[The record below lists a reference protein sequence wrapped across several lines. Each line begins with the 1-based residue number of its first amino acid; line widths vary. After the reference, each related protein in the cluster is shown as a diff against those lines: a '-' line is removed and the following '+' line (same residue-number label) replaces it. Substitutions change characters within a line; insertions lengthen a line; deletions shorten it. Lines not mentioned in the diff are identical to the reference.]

1 MSSGDPI
8 TDLLVRSRRRFVWNE
23 IFSQSVLAACLV
35 SGGAILILVL
45 GTQLL
50 DWFWLALLLA
60 GGIGTGVYR
69 TIMRIPSSY
78 RLAQIVDRRL
88 SLNDSLS
95 TAVFFG
101 EDQTSV
107 SAVSATLRAKQR
119 AMAEQAARTGDPS
132 VAVPVEAPRYRYAL
146 FACLLAVTGLFTLRY
161 MLEQSLDVRAP
172 LTQVFIDTFTGGRF
186 EKRAAGKK
194 QAITLPFESPPPD
207 TPTQEAHP
215 EELGEF
221 DPAPDSALDTVDV
234 PDVNNDKGAN
244 EQGGKKN
251 TGKSGGDEPGE
262 PEEMNGESGENADAS
277 GREGQGG
284 QEREGKANSQAD
296 KKGASKD
303 AQSSTNPSLA
313 SKLRDAMS
321 NLLSRMKSQNNAGK
335 QNGQQSNQQS
345 GQQQAGAGQKGQQ
358 QGQKSGDQ
366 SGSSEDGQSGEN
378 DEGGQNSD
386 GNNQGQGNEQQTSN
400 SPGRGMGKQDGEKD
414 VKLAEHLDAMG
425 KISEIIGKRS
435 ANVTGE
441 VTIEVQSTKQQL
453 KTPYSLNRAA
463 HTQSGGEI
471 NRDEVPAASQHYVQ
485 QYFERIRK
493 QPPPPSAG
501 SATPAPQAVPPSTR
515 SARE

>member
-1 MSSGDPI
+1 MSPGDPI
-8 TDLLVRSRRRFVWNE
+8 TALLVRSRRRFVWNE
-23 IFSQSVLAACLV
+23 IFSQGVLAACIV
-35 SGGAILILVL
+35 SAGAILILIL

-50 DWFWLALLLA
+50 DWYWLVLLLA

-69 TIMRIPSSY
+69 TIMRVPSSY

-88 SLNDSLS
+88 SLKDSLS
-95 TAVFFG
+95 TAIFFD
-101 EDQTSV
+101 EERKASV
-107 SAVSATLRAKQR
+107 SETLRRKQR
-119 AMAEQAARTGDPS
+119 AMAEEMARAADTS
-132 VAVPVEAPRYRYAL
+132 FAVPVEPPRYRYA
-146 FACLLAVTGLFTLRY
+146 FFVCLLAATGLFTLRY
-161 MLEQSLDVRAP
+161 MLEKSLDVRAP
-172 LTQVFIDTFTGGRF
+172 LTQVFFDTFTGARF
-186 EKRAAGKK
+186 EKRAAAGKK
-194 QAITLPFESPPPD
+194 QPLNVPIEAPPPD

-215 EELGEF
+215 EEPGEF
-221 DPAPDSALDTVDV
+221 DPAPDSALDAVDV
-234 PDVNNDKGAN
+234 PDVNNDKGGT

-251 TGKSGGDEPGE
+251 TGKTGGDEPGE
-262 PEEMNGESGENADAS
+262 PEEMDSESGESADSS

-284 QEREGKANSQAD
+284 QEREGKGNSPAD
-296 KKGASKD
+296 KKGSSKD
-303 AQSSTNPSLA
+303 AQSSSNPSLS

-345 GQQQAGAGQKGQQ
+345 GQQQQASAGQKGAQQ

-378 DEGGQNSD
+378 DEGGQSSD
-386 GNNQGQGNEQQTSN
+386 GKSQGNGNEQQTSN
-400 SPGRGMGKQDGEKD
+400 SPGSGMGKQDGEKD
-414 VKLAEHLDAMG
+414 VKMSEHLEAMG

-453 KTPYSLNRAA
+453 KTPYSVSRAA

-485 QYFERIRK
+485 QYFERIRN
-493 QPPPPSAG
+493 QPPPSKRTSEQP
-501 SATPAPQAVPPSTR
+501 
-515 SARE
+515 